1 MKKDKP
7 YDKSVYRS
15 LILITQLGINMLVP
29 IGMMCA
35 LGIFLDR
42 KLETGWIT
50 VLLFFA
56 GAIAGAQN
64 VYRMV
69 RRLYE
74 TPADGIQRSEKSEE
88 DGGKGKRGKD
98 HETHL

>member
-15 LILITQLGINMLVP
+15 LILVTQIGVNMLVP

-50 VLLFFA
+50 VLLFFV
-56 GAIAGAQN
+56 GAIAGGQN

-74 TPADGIQRSEKSEE
+74 TPEDKPQRGSRSGE
-88 DGGKGKRGKD
+88 DGDKGKQVNG
-98 HETHL
+98 HETH